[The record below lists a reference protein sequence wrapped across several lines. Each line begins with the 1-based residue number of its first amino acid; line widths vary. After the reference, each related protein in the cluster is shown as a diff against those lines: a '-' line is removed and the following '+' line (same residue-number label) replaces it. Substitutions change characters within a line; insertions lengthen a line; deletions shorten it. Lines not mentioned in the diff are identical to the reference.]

1 MSLPDG
7 LYDQVLTQ
15 TLQAL
20 VARSTDQS
28 TRSLQALDPADAPA
42 RLSELLAAQLAQMLD
57 DLHGEGDDK
66 LRQQLELVNF
76 LLVSLRLRLG
86 QGAVADAVAEPAQ
99 ILQAVHRHSAPPV
112 PPETGLTAP
121 WLFLNVPQ
129 VPLYAALALVLGVSA
144 YFCLVRR

>member
-1 MSLPDG
+1 MPLPDG

-86 QGAVADAVAEPAQ
+86 QGADSADIVAAPA
-99 ILQAVHRHSAPPV
+99 
-112 PPETGLTAP
+112 
-121 WLFLNVPQ
+121 
-129 VPLYAALALVLGVSA
+129 
-144 YFCLVRR
+144 

>member
-42 RLSELLAAQLAQMLD
+42 RLSE
-57 DLHGEGDDK
+57 
-66 LRQQLELVNF
+66 
-76 LLVSLRLRLG
+76 
-86 QGAVADAVAEPAQ
+86 
-99 ILQAVHRHSAPPV
+99 
-112 PPETGLTAP
+112 
-121 WLFLNVPQ
+121 
-129 VPLYAALALVLGVSA
+129 
-144 YFCLVRR
+144 